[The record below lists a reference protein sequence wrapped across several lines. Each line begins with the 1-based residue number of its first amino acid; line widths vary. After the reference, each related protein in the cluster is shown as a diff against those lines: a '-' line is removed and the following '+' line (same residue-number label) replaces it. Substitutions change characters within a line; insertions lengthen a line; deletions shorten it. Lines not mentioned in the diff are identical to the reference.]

1 MSKRTEGLDVKPQ
14 QRIEL
19 KALRNR
25 PKVAE
30 WLSKVSR
37 EGTASDSTPYQYVV
51 ELRLFIEWTY
61 RQGIVAADAEG
72 REEEVLLSIGDKK
85 LAENPR
91 KSMAEKIVEQYFD
104 WLEKEKKKARSGCL
118 RTYGVLRSFFKSFG
132 ISFIEKCPQ
141 VWYENIQRP
150 PLKEQLCRVFDAAPL
165 EEKIMIGLARDLGWR
180 REDIVALTYGDIKQ
194 DYEAGEDYLFVQKT
208 TRKERVVASNFI
220 GKEITALL
228 REKLEQRKKAEK
240 LIDATPIL
248 REDRKTEPMSM
259 EEFSRRIKQAG
270 AKIGIYLTPKL
281 LRKWFRTQA
290 TNAGVPRDRVCEM
303 GGWAK
308 PGVGRHYD
316 LPTREELLPQF
327 KAAEPFL
334 MFTKASVVSADEVSL
349 EAIRRVAK
357 AIMPEEVFERLEIRY
372 KNPLLSIA
380 DKIKITE
387 GEIERWKE
395 QSKADGGMPWSY
407 LGSPQELVAV
417 GKVLK
422 RLMNLSS

>member
-1 MSKRTEGLDVKPQ
+1 MSRTKESSDAKPQ
-14 QRIEL
+14 RRIVLQEL
-19 KALRNR
+19 RRR

-37 EGTASDSTPYQYVV
+37 EGTASDSTQYNYVV

-72 REEEVLLSIGDKK
+72 REEEVLLSIGDRK

-91 KSMAEKIVEQYFD
+91 KSMAERIVEQYFD

-118 RTYGVLRSFFKSFG
+118 RAYGVLRSFFKSFG
-132 ISFIEKCPQ
+132 ISFIEKCPE

-150 PLKEQLCRVFDAAPL
+150 PLKEQLCRIFDAAPL
-165 EEKIMIGLARDLGWR
+165 EEKLMIGLARDLGWR

-194 DYEAGEDYLFVQKT
+194 DYEAGEEYLFVQKT
-208 TRKERVVASNFI
+208 TKKERVVASNFI
-220 GKEITALL
+220 GKETTALL
-228 REKLEQRKKAEK
+228 REKLEQRKKSEQFT
-240 LIDATPIL
+240 DRTPLL
-248 REDRKTEPMSM
+248 REDRKPDSMSI
-259 EEFSRRIKQAG
+259 EEYSRRIKQAG
-270 AKIGIYLTPKL
+270 EKIGVYLRPKL

-290 TNAGVPRDRVCEM
+290 TNAGVPRDRVCQM
-303 GGWAK
+303 GGWAI
-308 PGVGRHYD
+308 PGVGKHYD

-334 MFTKASVVSADEVSL
+334 IFRKASVISADEVSL

-372 KNPLLSIA
+372 KNPQLSIA
-380 DKIKITE
+380 DKIKVTE
-387 GEIERWKE
+387 EEIERWKQ
-395 QSKADGGMPWSY
+395 QSKADGGMAWSY
-407 LGSPQELVAV
+407 LGTPQELQAV

-422 RLMNLSS
+422 RIMSLGK

>member
-270 AKIGIYLTPKL
+270 AKIGVYLTPKL

-334 MFTKASVVSADEVSL
+334 MFRKASVISADEVSL

-357 AIMPEEVFERLEIRY
+357 AIMPEEVFERLEIHY
-372 KNPLLSIA
+372 KNPQLSIA
-380 DKIKITE
+380 DRIKITE
-387 GEIERWKE
+387 EEIERWKE
-395 QSKADGGMPWSY
+395 QSKADGGMAWSY
-407 LGSPQELVAV
+407 LGSPQDLATV

-422 RLMNLSS
+422 RIMSLGE

>member
-1 MSKRTEGLDVKPQ
+1 MNRRGEDASIEPQ
-14 QRIEL
+14 RRIDLREL
-19 KALRNR
+19 RRR

-61 RQGIVAADAEG
+61 RQGTVAADAEG

-104 WLEKEKKKARSGCL
+104 WLEKERKKARSGCL

-228 REKLEQRKKAEK
+228 REKLEQRKKTEK
-240 LIDATPIL
+240 FADATPIL
-248 REDRKTEPMSM
+248 REDRKTEPISM
-259 EEFSRRIKQAG
+259 EEFSRRVKQAG
-270 AKIGIYLTPKL
+270 AKIGVYLTPKL

-334 MFTKASVVSADEVSL
+334 MFRKASVISADEVSL

-357 AIMPEEVFERLEIRY
+357 AIMPEEVFERLEIHY
-372 KNPLLSIA
+372 KNPQLSIA
-380 DKIKITE
+380 DRIKITE
-387 GEIERWKE
+387 EEIERWKE
-395 QSKADGGMPWSY
+395 QSKADGGMAWSY
-407 LGSPQELVAV
+407 LGSPQDLATV

-422 RLMNLSS
+422 RIMSLGE